1 MKKKLMTVLALV
13 LVIAMSV
20 AGTYAYLT
28 SQAEV
33 KNTFTVGKVAITL
46 DEAKTNVDGKKVD
59 ANGNILAEGGT
70 DYRIPNDADET
81 NGNSYK
87 LMPGHEY
94 SKDPIVHVTKDSE
107 ACYVFVKVVDE
118 IAAIEVN
125 DADTDTLNVA
135 AQIKENGWTKL
146 DGVDG
151 VNNVYYKSVSAVDA
165 KNGVDLRVF
174 DGFKIID
181 TITNTALDTY
191 NGKTITVTAYAIQAD
206 GFETAAAAWT
216 AAKFA

>member
-13 LVIAMSV
+13 LVIALSV

-28 SQAEV
+28 DTKEV

-46 DEAKTNVDGKKVD
+46 DEAKVDADGKALPNVPRVD
-59 ANGNILAEGGT
+59 N
-70 DYRIPNDADET
+70 
-81 NGNSYK
+81 NSYK

-94 SKDPIVHVTKDSE
+94 SKDPTVHVTKDSE

-125 DADTDTLNVA
+125 DAANETPNVA
-135 AQIKENGWTKL
+135 AQIAANNWTAL
-146 DGVDG
+146 EGVD
-151 VNNVYYKSVSAVDA
+151 NVYYKQVSAAEA
-165 KNGVDLRVF
+165 KAGIDLNVF
-174 DGFKIID
+174 KGFAIQD
-181 TITNTALDTY
+181 DVTNTTLATY
-191 NGKTITVTAYAIQAD
+191 DGKTIVVTAYAVQAD
-206 GFETAAAAWT
+206 GFTTAIAAWT

>member
-13 LVIAMSV
+13 LVIALSF

-28 SQAEV
+28 SQASV
-33 KNTFTVGKVAITL
+33 KNTFTVGKVAITM
-46 DEAKTNVDGKKVD
+46 DEAKVNVDGV
-59 ANGNILAEGGT
+59 
-70 DYRIPNDADET
+70 ADNSVPRVTE
-81 NGNSYK
+81 NSYK

-94 SKDPIVHVTKDSE
+94 SKDPVVHVTKDSE

-125 DADTDTLNVA
+125 DATNETPNVA
-135 AQIKENGWTKL
+135 AQIAANNWTAL
-146 DGVDG
+146 EGVD
-151 VNNVYYKSVSAVDA
+151 NVYYKQVSAAEA
-165 KNGVDLRVF
+165 KAGINLNVF
-174 DGFKIID
+174 EGFKIID
-181 TITNTALDTY
+181 TITNTDLAAY

-206 GFETAAAAWT
+206 GFTTAIAAWT

>member
-13 LVIAMSV
+13 LVIALSV

-28 SQAEV
+28 SQDTV
-33 KNTFTVGKVAITL
+33 TNTFTVGKVAITL
-46 DEAKTNVDGKKVD
+46 DEAKVNVDGQKLDKDNNV
-59 ANGNILAEGGT
+59 AAEG
-70 DYRIPNDADET
+70 DELAPRVD
-81 NGNSYK
+81 NNSYK

-94 SKDPIVHVTKDSE
+94 SKDPVVHVTKDSE

-125 DADTDTLNVA
+125 DAETPNVA
-135 AQIKENGWTKL
+135 AQIAAKGWHAL

-151 VNNVYYKSVSAVDA
+151 VDNVYYKQVSAAEA
-165 KNGVDLRVF
+165 KAGIDLDVF
-174 DGFKIID
+174 AGFAIKD
-181 TITNTALDTY
+181 DVTNTALAAYD
-191 NGKTITVTAYAIQAD
+191 GKTIVVTAYAIQAD
-206 GFETAAAAWT
+206 GFNTAKDAWT